1 MNIRFTGTEPTR
13 AYEDDAGLDLY
24 ASQDHRIGPGGRLL
38 VGTGTCMA
46 LPPGTVGLVCPRSGL
61 AHNDGLTVLNA
72 PGIIDAGYR
81 GEIRVNLINHGDT
94 VVTIKRGDRIAQL
107 VILDT
112 APVTFTR
119 VAGLPVTTRGTNG
132 HGSTGA

>member
-1 MNIRFTGTEPTR
+1 MDIRFTGTEPTR

-24 ASQDHRIGPGGRLL
+24 SSQDHWLGPGGRLL
-38 VGTGTCMA
+38 VGTGTCVA

-61 AHNDGLTVLNA
+61 AHKTGVTVLNA

-81 GEIRVNLINHGDT
+81 GEIRVNLANHGQDT
-94 VVTIKRGDRIAQL
+94 VQIKRGDRIAQL

-112 APVTFTR
+112 APVTLTR
-119 VAGLPVTTRGTNG
+119 VDGLPVTTRGTNG